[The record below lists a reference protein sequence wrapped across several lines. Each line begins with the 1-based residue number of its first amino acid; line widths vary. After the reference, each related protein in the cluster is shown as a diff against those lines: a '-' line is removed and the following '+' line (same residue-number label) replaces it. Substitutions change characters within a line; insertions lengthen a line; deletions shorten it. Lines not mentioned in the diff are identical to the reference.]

1 MNMGK
6 TNKCNLREDETLE
19 EVVKNA
25 NICMIKFFPDTTKE
39 TGVKMFRK
47 LLKKRLVLKK
57 LVIVSF

>member
-19 EVVKNA
+19 EVIKNT
-25 NICMIKFFPDTTKE
+25 NVCIIKFFPDTKKE

-47 LLKKRLVLKK
+47 LLRKRLVLKK